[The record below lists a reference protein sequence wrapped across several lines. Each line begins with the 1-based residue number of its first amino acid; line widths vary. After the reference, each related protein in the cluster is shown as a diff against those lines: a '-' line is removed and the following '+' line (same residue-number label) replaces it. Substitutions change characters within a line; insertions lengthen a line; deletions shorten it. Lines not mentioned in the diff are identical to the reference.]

1 MLTCPRK
8 MSVLFMGRHGG
19 LGRRE
24 SPMLDREDSLSKC
37 EKMKIINLDFLNFPV
52 LKQIRLL
59 CHRLLICV
67 CVVVGHIPVSFLL
80 PVTWYFF
87 KQMNLNFFLH
97 PFALKR
103 NLCGLFNY
111 YICVF

>member
-8 MSVLFMGRHGG
+8 MSVLFMGRHRG

-24 SPMLDREDSLSKC
+24 SPMLGREDSLSKC

-87 KQMNLNFFLH
+87 KQMNFFLH